1 MRLSTLLGVKK
12 TTSISSNIVTI
23 GVIIFG
29 LLSLGFG
36 VVTFYGMST
45 GTFVL
50 SSSGQATQ
58 KGIQLSEDISFTN
71 GTSRLY
77 ADPKPN
83 SEETTYS
90 YLKIEEA
97 RQKDGTYVDNMDDY
111 LAYTFYLRN
120 SGNEMID
127 LVYNISILEVTENLD
142 DYIRLLV
149 IIDHLDG
156 NVEETMFMKPDP
168 VGHKGYPEEV
178 FFPTTKLFVSESL
191 ITNERIMMFQVGQ
204 IKKISIFMWI
214 EGYDTD
220 ENFKGGNIKIDM
232 KFDILNAG

>member
-12 TTSISSNIVTI
+12 TTSISANILTI

-50 SSSGQATQ
+50 SSTGEATSR
-58 KGIQLSEDISFTN
+58 GIQISEDITFNN

-83 SEETTYS
+83 SQETTYS

-97 RQKDGTYVDNMDDY
+97 RKVDGAYVDNVDDY
-111 LAYTFYLRN
+111 LAYTFYLKN
-120 SGNEMID
+120 SGNEMLD
-127 LVYNISILEVTENLD
+127 LVYNISILEVTDGLD
-142 DYIRLLV
+142 EYIRLLV
-149 IIDHLDG
+149 IVDHLDG
-156 NVEETMFMKPDP
+156 EVEETMFMKPDP
-168 VGHKGYPEEV
+168 IDHKGYPV
-178 FFPTTKLFVSESL
+178 GFPKTRLFVSNTL
-191 ITNERIMMFQVGQ
+191 IANERIMMLQVNQ
-204 IKKISIFMWI
+204 IKKISVFMWI

-220 ENFKGGNIKIDM
+220 ANFKGGNIKIDL
-232 KFDILNAG
+232 KFDVLNSG